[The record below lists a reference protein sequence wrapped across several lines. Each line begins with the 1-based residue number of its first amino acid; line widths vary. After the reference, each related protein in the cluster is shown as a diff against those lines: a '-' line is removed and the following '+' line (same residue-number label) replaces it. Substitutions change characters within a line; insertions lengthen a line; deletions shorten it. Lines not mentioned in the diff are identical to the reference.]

1 MTTFIIIAYKITN
14 DKNNKIMAKIGVS
27 LNEVLRDYVGQLA
40 YTYDKY
46 IGENSV
52 TEEDITNFNLIEFF
66 KFDDIN
72 KFNTFLYLEAPL
84 EIFGHADQMSDGLM
98 NRFNT
103 FLMDIKDDGEHEIE
117 IVSREIDKSIPSTY
131 FFLSKTSCRI
141 DKVRFVQDY
150 ASKWDGLDV
159 LITANPQ
166 ALEAK
171 PSGKISVK
179 VNTTYNKNVAA
190 DFEIDSILDFI
201 KNEDLRTK
209 ILNTKITTYE
219 DI

>member
-1 MTTFIIIAYKITN
+1 MRIGIT
-14 DKNNKIMAKIGVS
+14 
-27 LNEVLRDYVGQLA
+27 LNEVLRDYIGQLA

-46 IGENSV
+46 VGENGV

-117 IVSREIDKSIPSTY
+117 IVSREIDKSIPATY

-141 DKVRFVQDY
+141 DKVRFVNNY

-166 ALEAK
+166 TLEAK
-171 PSGKISVK
+171 PSGKISIK
-179 VNTTYNKNVAA
+179 VNTTYNKNIVA

-201 KNEDLRTK
+201 NNEDLRTK

-219 DI
+219 EI

>member
-1 MTTFIIIAYKITN
+1 MARIGIT
-14 DKNNKIMAKIGVS
+14 

-46 IGENSV
+46 VGENGV

-66 KFDDIN
+66 KFEDIN

-103 FLMDIKDDGEHEIE
+103 FLMDIKDDEEHEIE

-141 DKVRFVQDY
+141 DKIRFVSDY

-179 VNTTYNKNVAA
+179 VNTTYNKDVVA

-219 DI
+219 EI

>member
-1 MTTFIIIAYKITN
+1 M
-14 DKNNKIMAKIGVS
+14 KIGIT
-27 LNEVLRDYVGQLA
+27 LNEVLRDFIGQLA

-46 IGENSV
+46 VGESNV

-66 KFDDIN
+66 KFEDIN

-103 FLMDIKDDGEHEIE
+103 FLMDIKDDEEHEIE

-141 DKVRFVQDY
+141 DKIRFVSDY

-179 VNTTYNKNVAA
+179 VNTTYNKDVVA

-219 DI
+219 EIN